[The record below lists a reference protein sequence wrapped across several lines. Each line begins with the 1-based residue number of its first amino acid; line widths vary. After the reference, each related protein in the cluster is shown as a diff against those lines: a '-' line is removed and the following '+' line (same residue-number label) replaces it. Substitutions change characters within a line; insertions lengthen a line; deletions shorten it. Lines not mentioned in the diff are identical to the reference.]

1 MFSLSYAWNEL
12 RRRLGRTVVTAIG
25 LAAGVGLVMGIIGV
39 SQGLSA
45 AQNKAL
51 SPLNSVGTDIIVT
64 RTVAPTL
71 TTATTTTT
79 TPTGFGGGGFA
90 GGGGGGGGGG
100 FFRGGSALNASDAA
114 ALDAAN
120 SSVITDLAKLGPA
133 GTKFTHDFFVP
144 GTLIT
149 FPSQA
154 VKTVANVKGVTSAVG
169 ALSLDA
175 LHETGTVPK
184 ITASVKTGGQTISA
198 SVKPPVLTTAEQTA
212 ERTCFQ
218 NLITKQLG
226 STTTT
231 LPGSGSGGHGG
242 GGFGGGQGFRFS
254 GGSSSAFE
262 KCLAPSQRA
271 YIQNVVVPEQT
282 VNEVLNPP
290 TTNTST
296 STYTVAGVNPSD
308 TKSGLVTKAQLVKG
322 TWLSTTP
329 SVAKTQVLVTTAY
342 ASQKGLKVGDTL
354 TINKVGYKIVGLVN
368 PTLTGDVSDVYF
380 SISNLQKLSTNTG
393 RINEVLVSVA
403 NAKDVNGVAK
413 AIKEALPGATVL
425 TSASLADQVTGSLS
439 NARKL
444 ANDLGGALALVVL
457 LAAFLIAGLLTLS
470 SVSKRVREIGSLR
483 AIGWSRG
490 RVVRQ
495 IIAETLG
502 IGVVGG
508 VLGIALGSVICLIIG
523 AVGPGLSV
531 TSTGLAVGASKVSG
545 LLGQTTSATVARTVH
560 LTAPIHPLTIVIAF
574 AGALLGGLIAGA
586 AGGWR
591 AARLS
596 PASALRDLG

>member
-1 MFSLSYAWNEL
+1 
-12 RRRLGRTVVTAIG
+12 
-25 LAAGVGLVMGIIGV
+25 
-39 SQGLSA
+39 
-45 AQNKAL
+45 
-51 SPLNSVGTDIIVT
+51 
-64 RTVAPTL
+64 
-71 TTATTTTT
+71 
-79 TPTGFGGGGFA
+79 
-90 GGGGGGGGGG
+90 
-100 FFRGGSALNASDAA
+100 
-114 ALDAAN
+114 
-120 SSVITDLAKLGPA
+120 
-133 GTKFTHDFFVP
+133 
-144 GTLIT
+144 
-149 FPSQA
+149 
-154 VKTVANVKGVTSAVG
+154 
-169 ALSLDA
+169 
-175 LHETGTVPK
+175 
-184 ITASVKTGGQTISA
+184 
-198 SVKPPVLTTAEQTA
+198 
-212 ERTCFQ
+212 
-218 NLITKQLG
+218 
-226 STTTT
+226 
-231 LPGSGSGGHGG
+231 
-242 GGFGGGQGFRFS
+242 
-254 GGSSSAFE
+254 
-262 KCLAPSQRA
+262 
-271 YIQNVVVPEQT
+271 
-282 VNEVLNPP
+282 
-290 TTNTST
+290 
-296 STYTVAGVNPSD
+296 VNPAD
-308 TKSGLVTKAQLVKG
+308 TTSGLVTKAQLVKG

-329 SVAKTQVLVTTAY
+329 SVAQSQVLVTTAY

-368 PTLTGDVSDVYF
+368 PTLTGDVSDIYF
-380 SISNLQKLSTNTG
+380 SISNLQTLSTNTG

-403 NAKDVNGVAK
+403 NAKDVNAVAK
-413 AIKEALPGATVL
+413 AIKTALPGATVL

-495 IIAETLG
+495 IMAETLG

-508 VLGIALGSVICLIIG
+508 VIGIAVGAVICLIIG
-523 AVGPGLSV
+523 AVGPALSV

-545 LLGQTTSATVARTVH
+545 LVGQTTSATVARTVH